1 MQKQIG
7 IFGKAQA
14 TVQKGFT
21 LVELLLVIAVIGIL
35 GALATPFIRE
45 LLIEARVEPTA
56 KDVTVVVNAMR
67 AAAATASS
75 GTPYV
80 NLGAPAAATANF
92 ANTAR
97 GRATAMTVAG
107 AGATATSQHTLGATG
122 AQIAVAQGNIAALG
136 DSFTVT
142 FPTVNKAAC
151 PGLANQL
158 AKQAEVIL
166 INTVAVKP
174 AGGAYNGAAGENACT
189 AGDTNTYVMTFR

>member
-7 IFGKAQA
+7 IFGKAKA

-35 GALATPFIRE
+35 SALATPFIRE

-56 KDVTVVVNAMR
+56 RDTTVVVNAMR
-67 AAAATASS
+67 AAAATAGS

-80 NLGAPAAATANF
+80 NLGAAAAATANF

-97 GRATAMTVAG
+97 GRATAMTVGG
-107 AGATATSQHTLGATG
+107 AGATATVQHTLGATG
-122 AQIAVAQGNIAALG
+122 AQIAVAQGTINLLG

-142 FPTVNKAAC
+142 YPTVNKAAC

-158 AKQAEVIL
+158 AKQAEVISV
-166 INTVAVKP
+166 NGTAVKA
-174 AGGAYNGAAGENACT
+174 AGGLYNGATAENACVV
-189 AGDTNTYVMTFR
+189 GDANTYVFTFR

>member
-7 IFGKAQA
+7 IFGKAKA

-21 LVELLLVIAVIGIL
+21 LVELLLVIAIIGIL
-35 GALATPFIRE
+35 GALSTPFIRE
-45 LLIEARVEPTA
+45 LLIEARVEPTV
-56 KDVTVVVNAMR
+56 KDTTVVVNAMR
-67 AAAATASS
+67 AAAATAGS

-80 NLGAPAAATANF
+80 NLGAAAAATANF

-122 AQIAVAQGNIAALG
+122 AQIAVAQGTITTLG

-158 AKQAEVIL
+158 AKQAEVIS
-166 INTVAVKP
+166 INGTVVKA
-174 AGGAYNGAAGENACT
+174 AGGQYNGATGENACT
-189 AGDTNTYVMTFR
+189 DGDTNAYVFTFR